1 MAVMPKRNFTCNPSK
16 CECDFEIEFI
26 GSRPFDKHK
35 DIAMTKSFFALLA
48 TSLMIIPAAQA
59 AAPATVAAAPTAPA
73 KGVLRIKSV
82 YGLDETIA
90 RLKADIAAKGIKFF
104 AEIDQS
110 QLGAAANIAIRP
122 SKLILF
128 GNPPLGVQ
136 FLSANPYSGLDWPV
150 RMLVLEEADGSIS
163 VAWTDF
169 GYVADRYS
177 ITNRT
182 AQFAMASEVAASI
195 ASSATK

>member
-1 MAVMPKRNFTCNPSK
+1 MAAMHKGNFTRNPSQ
-16 CECDFEIEFI
+16 CESVVEIEFI
-26 GSRPFDKHK
+26 GSNPFHKHK
-35 DIAMTKSFFALLA
+35 DIAVTKLTIALLA
-48 TSLMIIPAAQA
+48 TSFMLTPAAQA
-59 AAPATVAAAPTAPA
+59 AATAPTSPSPTAPA
-73 KGVLRIKSV
+73 KGVLRVKSV

-150 RMLVLEEADGSIS
+150 RMLILKEADGSIS

-169 GYVADRYS
+169 AYVADRYS
-177 ITNRT
+177 ITDRT